1 MNPATL
7 SPTRYVASV
16 VLAAGAAVALM
27 GMSGPKPKAKS
38 GARPAA
44 EIRKVPGTEAGPT
57 NLRIVAR
64 DFGYDLP
71 ATVASGPTRIQLVNG
86 GHDLHHAQLVR
97 LTQGKTLRDLAA
109 FPHDAPPPAWVV
121 MVGGPG
127 AVAPGDSS
135 AVVQDLAPGN
145 YAVLCFIPGAD
156 KVPHVAKGMAAGF
169 TVLPRHNGARVPEA
183 TNTVRLVDFGF
194 APARAFKAGKQFIRV
209 VNDAVQPHEI
219 VVFKLLPG
227 KTATDLH
234 QWQMSLQGPPPAQ
247 LIGGTVGLAQ
257 STEALVELTLEP
269 GNYVFTCFIPDAK
282 SGKPHFM
289 HGMSL
294 PVVVAS

>member
-1 MNPATL
+1 MNTATL

-16 VLAAGAAVALM
+16 VLVAGAAVALM
-27 GMSGPKPKAKS
+27 GMADPKPK
-38 GARPAA
+38 PAIA
-44 EIRKVPGTEAGPT
+44 PT
-57 NLRIVAR
+57 PLRIVAR

-71 ATVASGPTRIQLVNG
+71 ASVPSGPTRIQLVNG
-86 GHDLHHAQLVR
+86 GGDLHHAQLVR
-97 LTQGKTLRDLAA
+97 LTQGKTLADLAA

-145 YAVLCFIPGAD
+145 YAILCFIPGPD
-156 KVPHVAKGMAAGF
+156 KVPHVAKGMAAAF
-169 TVLPRHNGARVPEA
+169 TVLPTHNGARVPEA
-183 TNTVRLVDFGF
+183 TNTVRLVDYGF
-194 APARAFKAGKQFIRV
+194 AAARAFRAGKQHVRI

-219 VVFKLLPG
+219 VIFKLLPG
-227 KTATDLH
+227 KTAADLY
-234 QWQMSLQGPPPAQ
+234 QWQMSLEGPPPAQ

-257 STEALVELTLEP
+257 STEALVELDLEP

-282 SGKPHFM
+282 SSKPHFM
-289 HGMSL
+289 HGMSMA
-294 PVVVAS
+294 VVVRG